1 MEHLKKEN
9 VPSLKFFVISSRKIS
24 LVRLY
29 LCEAFIL
36 MINCVQSN
44 CETCRTGNLKMQIER
59 ITNVSLVEKK
69 FSLSVYLKTIMAIEY
84 I

>member
-1 MEHLKKEN
+1 
-9 VPSLKFFVISSRKIS
+9 
-24 LVRLY
+24 
-29 LCEAFIL
+29 

-44 CETCRTGNLKMQIER
+44 CETCRTGNLKMQLER